1 MIYDDYIKY
10 CIDYEEIYGEETV
23 ILMEVGGFYELYGV
37 DYNNNKSGA
46 DIYKVAS
53 LLGIQVSRKNK
64 NIIENSITNPLMAG
78 FPSYTLNKFIDILVT
93 NNKTVVLVEQVTPP
107 PNPKRVVTRIIS
119 PATYDE
125 KIFQNDTTNYMMHIY
140 IQPYDKSKSLAFG
153 ISCID
158 ISTGKTYVD
167 EIHNIPDLNICLQE
181 LCKIGIYVQ
190 PKELII
196 SSHDQINSD
205 HYESISKLFLNV
217 KQYNKVNQLT
227 HDCIRTVF
235 QEHVF
240 QQFYHNESQLSVF
253 EFLDLERKLL
263 GSISFAY
270 LLKFIE
276 KHNPSNVLQFM
287 KPIAFENTSCLK
299 ITHNAPE
306 QLNITNGD
314 ISLLDILNNSITSI
328 GKRYFRYK
336 LMNPTSDATKISQS
350 YQNIQIFEHFDI
362 EEIRAILKNVKDLE
376 KIFHKQPKKIF
387 PYDVL
392 NIYKSIRS
400 MIKIA
405 NIIDHKHEFH
415 NILNYLESEF
425 NFNNENLFN
434 TLDENILK
442 NITKAYEHRSI
453 IDENIKKFQF
463 FIDSFPEQ
471 MNSEHF
477 KVENND
483 RDGYHIVCTSKRFE
497 QYKKSYPDIF
507 KNCVFS
513 NNKTTTKIFM
523 SDEKTINNL
532 ITEETQMLEKLIH
545 TKYFGIIENLKNNYL
560 DSCYNIVEFIEYV
573 DFNTTNVYNNILLRL
588 YKPTIDQNKS
598 SGFIEAKSLRHPII
612 EYISKEIQY
621 VSNDI
626 TLDENGMILYGINAS
641 GKSSLMKSVGIAI
654 IMAQAGMYVPASS
667 FIFTPYTAIFTRITG
682 NDNIYKNQSTFVLEM
697 SELRT
702 IMKCADSKSIVIGD
716 ELCSGTETISAV
728 SIVSS
733 AIKFLSNKKISF
745 IFATH
750 LHELVNFI
758 ADTTA
763 KIYHLSVS
771 YEDDKII
778 YDRNLKE
785 GIGNTLYGLE
795 VCRSLDMDENFMNMA
810 FHIRNNYFQNKDS
823 IPVYSKYNSNIL
835 KDKCQICDSID
846 DIDIHHIHEQHDADT
861 HGNFHSFHKDDEH
874 NLVKLCKSCH
884 NDVHC
889 NKIIISGYKFTTSG
903 RKLQYHYNN
912 VFAYDDPQ
920 VIKTVINTKKTNTM
934 TQTIKIL
941 SKLYSVNFTPYRIN
955 KILNENV
962 FK

>member
-1 MIYDDYIKY
+1 MIYDDYIQY
-10 CIDYEEIYGEETV
+10 CIDYEKMYGKETIV
-23 ILMEVGGFYELYGV
+23 LMEVGGFFELYGV
-37 DYNNNKSGA
+37 YYNGAKSGA

-64 NIIENSITNPLMAG
+64 NIIENSNTNPLMAG
-78 FPSYTLNKFIDILVT
+78 FPSYTLQKFIDILVT
-93 NNKTVVLVEQVTPP
+93 NNKTVILVEQVTPP
-107 PNPKRVVTRIIS
+107 PNPKRDVTRIIS

-140 IQPYDKSKSLAFG
+140 IQPYDKSESLAFG

-158 ISTGKTYVD
+158 ISTGKTYVE

-196 SSHDQINSD
+196 SSHDQINPEQ
-205 HYESISKLFLNV
+205 YETISKLFPNI
-217 KQYNKVNQLT
+217 KQYNKTNCLT
-227 HDCIRTVF
+227 HDCIRPVF

-240 QQFYHNESQLSVF
+240 QQFYHNESQLSIF

-270 LLKFIE
+270 LLKFIAN
-276 KHNPSNVLQFM
+276 HNPSNILQFM
-287 KPIAFENTSCLK
+287 KPIALETNSCLK

-306 QLNITNGD
+306 QLNITTGE

-350 YQNIQIFEHFDI
+350 YQNIQLFEHYDI
-362 EEIRAILKNVKDLE
+362 EEIRAILKNVKDIE

-387 PYDVL
+387 PYDIL
-392 NIYKSIRS
+392 NIYKSIKS

-405 NIIDHKHEFH
+405 DIIEHKHEF
-415 NILNYLESEF
+415 NKMLEYLESKF
-425 NFNNENLFN
+425 NFSDENLFN
-434 TLDENILK
+434 TLDEKIIK
-442 NITKAYEHRSI
+442 NITEAHEYRSL
-453 IDENIKKFQF
+453 IDENIKLFQS

-497 QYKKSYPDIF
+497 QYKKSCPDIF
-507 KNCVFS
+507 QNCVFS

-523 SDEKTINNL
+523 SGEKRINNS
-532 ITEETQMLEKLIH
+532 ITEATQMLEKLIH
-545 TKYFGIIENLKNNYL
+545 TKYYNIIDHLKNHYS
-560 DSCYNIVEFIEYV
+560 DSCYNIVGFIEYI
-573 DFNTTNVYNNILLRL
+573 DFNTTNVYNNILLKL
-588 YKPTIDQNKS
+588 YKPSIDQSKS
-598 SGFIEAKSLRHPII
+598 SGFLEAKSLRHPII
-612 EYISKEIQY
+612 EYISKDIQY

-682 NDNIYKNQSTFVLEM
+682 NDNIYRNQSTFVLEM

-702 IMKCADSKSIVIGD
+702 IMKCANSKSIVIGD

-758 ADTTA
+758 ADTTS
-763 KIYHLSVS
+763 KTYHLSVS
-771 YEDDKII
+771 YEDGKII

-795 VCRSLDMDENFMNMA
+795 VCRSLDMDEEFMNMA
-810 FHIRNNYFQNKDS
+810 FKIRNNYSQRKDS
-823 IPVYSKYNSNIL
+823 IPMHSKYNSNIL
-835 KDKCQICDSID
+835 KDKCQICDSMD
-846 DIDIHHIHEQHDADT
+846 SIDIHHIHEQHDADT
-861 HGNFHSFHKDDEH
+861 RGNFDSFHKDDEH

-884 NDVHC
+884 NDVHH
-889 NKIIISGYKFTTSG
+889 NKIVISGYKATTSG
-903 RKLQYHYNN
+903 RELQYHHNK
-912 VFAYDDPQ
+912 VFAYDDPE
-920 VIKTVINTKKTNTM
+920 VIQTVIDTKKVNNM
-934 TQTIKIL
+934 SQTVKIL
-941 SKLYSVNFTPYRIN
+941 TELYNNNFTTYRIN
-955 KILNENV
+955 KILNENA

>member
-1 MIYDDYIKY
+1 MIYDDYIQY
-10 CIDYEEIYGEETV
+10 CIDYEKIYGKETV
-23 ILMEVGGFYELYGV
+23 ILMEVGGFFELYGV

-64 NIIENSITNPLMAG
+64 NIIENSNTNPLMAG

-107 PNPKRVVTRIIS
+107 PNPKRDVTRIIS

-125 KIFQNDTTNYMMHIY
+125 KIFQNDTTNYMMHVY
-140 IQPYDKSKSLAFG
+140 IQPYDKSLAFG

-158 ISTGKTYVD
+158 ISTGKTYVE
-167 EIHNIPDLNICLQE
+167 EIHNIQDINICLQE
-181 LCKIGIYVQ
+181 LCKIGIYIQ

-196 SSHDQINSD
+196 SSHDQITTD
-205 HYESISKLFLNV
+205 QHECISKLFPNI
-217 KQYNKVNQLT
+217 KQYNKTNCLT
-227 HDCIRTVF
+227 HDCIRPVF

-240 QQFYHNESQLSVF
+240 QQFYRNESQLSIF

-276 KHNPSNVLQFM
+276 NHNPSNVLNFM
-287 KPIAFENTSCLK
+287 KPIALENNSCLK

-306 QLNITNGD
+306 QLNITTGE

-328 GKRYFRYK
+328 GKRYFRYR
-336 LMNPTSDATKISQS
+336 LMNPTSDATKISLS
-350 YQNIQIFEHFDI
+350 YQDIQLFENYDI
-362 EEIRAILKNVKDLE
+362 EVIRATLKNVKDIE
-376 KIFHKQPKKIF
+376 KIFHKQAKKVF

-392 NIYKSIRS
+392 NIYKSIKS

-405 NIIDHKHEFH
+405 DTIDHKHEFH
-415 NILNYLESEF
+415 KILDYLESEF
-425 NFNNENLFN
+425 NFSDENLFN
-434 TLDENILK
+434 TLDEKILK
-442 NITKAYEHRSI
+442 NITEAYKYRSI
-453 IDENIKKFQF
+453 IDENIKAFQS

-483 RDGYHIVCTSKRFE
+483 REGYHIVCTSKRFE

-523 SDEKTINNL
+523 SGEKKINNS
-532 ITEETQMLEKLIH
+532 IIEATQMLQKLIH
-545 TKYFGIIENLKNNYL
+545 TKYYDIIDHLKSHYS
-560 DSCYNIVEFIEYV
+560 DSCYNIVNFIEYV
-573 DFNTTNVYNNILLRL
+573 DFNTTNVHNNILLKL
-588 YKPTIDQNKS
+588 YKATIDQSKS
-598 SGFIEAKSLRHPII
+598 SGSIEAKSLRHPII
-612 EYISKEIQY
+612 EYISKDIQY

-667 FIFTPYTAIFTRITG
+667 FMFTPYTAIFTRITG
-682 NDNIYKNQSTFVLEM
+682 NDNIYRNQSTFVLEM

-702 IMKCADSKSIVIGD
+702 IMKCADSRSIVIGD

-763 KIYHLSVS
+763 KTYHLSVS
-771 YEDDKII
+771 YEDGKII

-795 VCRSLDMDENFMNMA
+795 VCRSLDMDEEFMNMA
-810 FHIRNNYFQNKDS
+810 FNIRNNYSQKKDS
-823 IPVYSKYNSNIL
+823 IPMNSKYNSNIL
-835 KDKCQICDSID
+835 KDKCQICDSMD
-846 DIDIHHIHEQHDADT
+846 SIDIHHIHEQHDADT
-861 HGNFHSFHKDDEH
+861 RGNFDSFHKDDEH
-874 NLVKLCKSCH
+874 NLVKLCKNCH
-884 NDVHC
+884 NDVHH
-889 NKIIISGYKFTTSG
+889 NKIVISGYKSTTNG
-903 RKLQYHYNN
+903 RELHYHFNK
-912 VFAYDDPQ
+912 VFAYDDPE
-920 VIKTVINTKKTNTM
+920 VIQTVINTKKANNM
-934 TQTIKIL
+934 SQTVKIL
-941 SKLYSVNFTPYRIN
+941 SERYNINFTTYRIN
-955 KILNENV
+955 KILNGNA